1 MERRGGRGDK
11 VILLGGGEEKHS
23 FYFAIFCFNKK
34 RCVGGVGMSSF
45 FAASSAGGQHNV
57 GFTLARR
64 KMSTFLF
71 N

>member
-11 VILLGGGEEKHS
+11 VILLGGEEGEHS
-23 FYFAIFCFNKK
+23 FYFAIFCFSKK
-34 RCVGGVGMSSF
+34 RCVGGVRMSSF

-57 GFTLARR
+57 WFTLARR

>member
-1 MERRGGRGDK
+1 MTKLFCWE
-11 VILLGGGEEKHS
+11 GGEEGDHS